1 MKLEEYLY
9 KWFGYSEFRPGQKG
23 VITDLLEGKDVIA
36 MLPTGRGKSM
46 CYQFPGLMREG
57 TVLVV
62 SPLLSLMEDQVTQ
75 LKYVVKNRVIAFNSF
90 RTLNEKREA
99 MKKLSSYKF
108 IFVSPEMLQSE
119 LLIRELKKIH
129 ISLFVVDEAHC
140 ISQWGY
146 DFRPDYKKLNVVIE
160 NIGSPTVLALTA
172 TATKGVL
179 QDIADSL
186 NLKGAAEHVYSI
198 DRPNIA
204 MDVQF
209 VETIEEKKEALLE
222 QVMYLQGP
230 GIVYCSSRAWTER
243 LTEYLR
249 GKGVTGVAFYHGG
262 MEHEERMLIQQQFMN
277 DQLQLVIC
285 TSAFG
290 MGVNKANTRYIIH
303 FHYPTNIASYLQEI
317 GRAGRDGEPSIAIL
331 LCSPLDHDLPISIIN
346 EVKALSI
353 WMSLKCG
360 IVDLP
365 YGGGKGGIICDP
377 REMSFRELERLSR
390 GYVRAISQI
399 VGPTKDIPAPDVFT
413 NSQIM
418 AWMMD
423 EYSRIDEF
431 NSPGFITGKPLVL
444 GGSHGRETATAKG
457 VTICIREAAKKRGID
472 IKGARVV
479 VQGFGN
485 AGSFLAK
492 FMHDAGAKVIAI
504 SDAYGALHD
513 PNGLDIDYLLD
524 RRDSFGTVTK
534 LFNNTISNKELLEL
548 DCDILVPAAIENQIT
563 EENANDIKAKIVVEA
578 ANGPTTLEATKILTD
593 RGILLVPDVLA
604 SAGGVTVSYFEWVQN
619 NQGYYWTEEEVEQRL
634 EKVMVRSF
642 DSIYETAQVRK
653 VNMRLAAYMVG
664 VRKMAEASRFRGWV

>member
-1 MKLEEYLY
+1 MVAEKGDRSQQKAEQLDVLKSTQIVIQQALDKL
-9 KWFGYSEFRPGQKG
+9 GYPQE
-23 VITDLLEGKDVIA
+23 V
-36 MLPTGRGKSM
+36 
-46 CYQFPGLMREG
+46 Y
-57 TVLVV
+57 
-62 SPLLSLMEDQVTQ
+62 
-75 LKYVVKNRVIAFNSF
+75 
-90 RTLNEKREA
+90 
-99 MKKLSSYKF
+99 
-108 IFVSPEMLQSE
+108 E
-119 LLIRELKKIH
+119 LLKEPIRMMTVKIP
-129 ISLFVVDEAHC
+129 IRMDDDTVKVFT
-140 ISQWGY
+140 GY
-146 DFRPDYKKLNVVIE
+146 RAQHNDAVGP
-160 NIGSPTVLALTA
+160 
-172 TATKGVL
+172 TKGG
-179 QDIADSL
+179 IRF
-186 NLKGAAEHVYSI
+186 H
-198 DRPNIA
+198 PN
-204 MDVQF
+204 V
-209 VETIEEKKEALLE
+209 TEK
-222 QVMYLQGP
+222 
-230 GIVYCSSRAWTER
+230 
-243 LTEYLR
+243 
-249 GKGVTGVAFYHGG
+249 
-262 MEHEERMLIQQQFMN
+262 
-277 DQLQLVIC
+277 
-285 TSAFG
+285 
-290 MGVNKANTRYIIH
+290 
-303 FHYPTNIASYLQEI
+303 
-317 GRAGRDGEPSIAIL
+317 
-331 LCSPLDHDLPISIIN
+331 

-365 YGGGKGGIICDP
+365 YGGGKGGIVCDP
-377 REMSFRELERLSR
+377 RDMSFRELERLSR

-457 VTICIREAAKKRGID
+457 VTICIREAARRKGID

-485 AGSFLAK
+485 AGSYLAK
-492 FMHDAGAKVIAI
+492 FMYDAGAKVIGI

-534 LFNNTISNKELLEL
+534 LFTNTITNKELLEL
-548 DCDILVPAAIENQIT
+548 ECDILVPAAIENQIT
-563 EENANDIKAKIVVEA
+563 EDNAPHVKAKIVVEA
-578 ANGPTTLEATKILTD
+578 ANGPTTLQATNILTE

-634 EKVMVRSF
+634 EKVMVKSF
-642 DSIYETAQVRK
+642 SSVYEMSQIRR